1 VIEMP
6 GQKRNEL
13 LTETERERLINRR
26 DMKDVKKR
34 ITNDSRVKKK
44 LAAWV
49 DNLRDVE
56 LILESLPEEM
66 SESAVNEFA
75 VYRLISVIKD
85 LLRVKKVRQ
94 VSGDI
99 NPASWQTAPGRHAND
114 LDIARSALLA
124 SALSGIME
132 FLGADNPVVRAAKLS
147 RIYADPILRERM
159 SDEEKQSAERLIN
172 AMKNVYGLDLEDV
185 YAPK

>member
-1 VIEMP
+1 MA

-26 DMKDVKKR
+26 DMEDTKKR
-34 ITNDSRVKKK
+34 TTNDSRVKKK

-132 FLGADNPVVRAAKLS
+132 FLGADNPVVRAATLS